1 MKYFY
6 LGGYGGLDDDDGIVD
21 DGIVDGGREDDNM
34 LQICPATGSYLERFS
49 STYSFK
55 KYLSSKLEGTSV
67 ACLLRS
73 MDELGTNTKVARSS
87 ELSVLL
93 RVCEIMTVTL

>member
-34 LQICPATGSYLERFS
+34 LQFCPINHGTLE
-49 STYSFK
+49 SF
-55 KYLSSKLEGTSV
+55 
-67 ACLLRS
+67 
-73 MDELGTNTKVARSS
+73 
-87 ELSVLL
+87 
-93 RVCEIMTVTL
+93 